1 MQDYAS
7 HFTSAGNGKGI
18 ATYSK
23 TNKFQNGGDYI
34 KKEMQISKFT
44 SDTLDVLAVY
54 RSSKGHTVELLQQIK
69 QMINPEKA
77 TLITGDFNVCYLNNG
92 NNRLS
97 RGLVEM
103 EKFEQLIRGPTHIMG
118 GHIDHVYWRNVGN
131 MWTDPEIERYSPYY
145 TDHDASCITLIEEV
159 KI

>member
-1 MQDYAS
+1 M
-7 HFTSAGNGKGI
+7 
-18 ATYSK
+18 
-23 TNKFQNGGDYI
+23 
-34 KKEMQISKFT
+34 
-44 SDTLDVLAVY
+44 Y

-145 TDHDASCITLIEEV
+145 TDHDASCITLIEQV
-159 KI
+159 KILLNIMPILQIL